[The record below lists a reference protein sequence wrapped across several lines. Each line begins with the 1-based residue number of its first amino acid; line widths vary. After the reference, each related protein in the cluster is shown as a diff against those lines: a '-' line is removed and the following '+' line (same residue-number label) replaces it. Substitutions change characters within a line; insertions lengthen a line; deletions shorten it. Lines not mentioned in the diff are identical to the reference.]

1 MFINFW
7 YPAELASAVTTNPVR
22 VKLLGQNFVVF
33 RDAQGT
39 QHHVIPSPARRH
51 SASWVFPPVP
61 LLARGA

>member
-33 RDAQGT
+33 RDAQTVETSAEAQG
-39 QHHVIPSPARRH
+39 PS
-51 SASWVFPPVP
+51 FPQQ
-61 LLARGA
+61 L